1 MGEKVK
7 RLLIKQ
13 CPDPLMWYAD
23 KVGQTVPYLGNKYG
37 THTSREDS
45 GFINIVKEADAE
57 IIEADVIEAHRLTRV
72 EVIDE
77 KGRSYVGWDDRNE
90 VKISVQDGGLT
101 LKIFISKKERYGK

>member
-7 RLLIKQ
+7 RLLITQ

-45 GFINIVKEADAE
+45 GFINIVKESDSE

-72 EVIDE
+72 EVTDE
-77 KGRSYVGWDDRNE
+77 KGRSYLSWHPDNE
-90 VKISVQDGGLT
+90 VKISMQDDGRT
-101 LKIFISKKERYGK
+101 LKIFIKRKSK

>member
-7 RLLIKQ
+7 RLLIIQ

-23 KVGQTVPYLGNKYG
+23 KIGQTVPYLGSKYG

-45 GFINIVKEADAE
+45 GFINIVKESDSE
-57 IIEADVIEAHRLTRV
+57 MIEADVIESHRLTRV

-77 KGRSYVGWDDRNE
+77 RGRSYVNWHPDNE
-90 VKISVQDGGLT
+90 VKISMQDDNRT
-101 LKIFISKKERYGK
+101 LKIFINKKTEI

>member
-7 RLLIKQ
+7 RLLITQ
-13 CPDPLMWYAD
+13 CPDPLMWYAV
-23 KVGQTVPYLGNKYG
+23 KVGQTVPYLGSKYG

-45 GFINIVKEADAE
+45 GFINIVKESDAE
-57 IIEADVIEAHRLTRV
+57 MIEADVIEAHRLTRV

-77 KGRSYVGWDDRNE
+77 NGRSYVSWNPDNE

-101 LKIFISKKERYGK
+101 LKIFISKRKNK